1 MLRLQNSKWQDWNYA
16 SLMDFS
22 TFAVETFDVTMQW
35 ADILIIAYV
44 LEKQWIDG
52 NL

>member
-22 TFAVETFDVTMQW
+22 TFAVETFDVTMHW
-35 ADILIIAYV
+35 ADV
-44 LEKQWIDG
+44 LTHCICFRKTMD
-52 NL
+52 